1 MSGWIQAAMQQ
12 NTITYGLFPY
22 LQSLQRTNHIVMTWN
37 YMNNHGNFAAKR
49 PLKGPWFE
57 SGFGLVPHQYCLA
70 IDQTFPCKT

>member
-1 MSGWIQAAMQQ
+1 MVELKSSLRQKLG
-12 NTITYGLFPY
+12 TLKHFPY
-22 LQSLQRTNHIVMTWN
+22 LQSLQRTNRIVMTWN
-37 YMNNHGNFAAKR
+37 YRNNHGNFAAKR